1 MGTGAYPGHLSRA
14 AMFDLERAIA
24 AWRQFH
30 ASRRAFLAE
39 DLEELE
45 RHLRDHV
52 AQLQKSGLDEEVAF
66 RQAMQL
72 LGDVEGGEAEYR
84 KVYWGKL
91 RRRYRPTHE
100 LRWRLAML
108 ANYLKIAIRNLA
120 KYKGYSFINISGL
133 TIGITCCLLIVLWVH
148 DEVSYD
154 RFHDHASTLYRVVE
168 NQNYADGV
176 FPVAVTP
183 APLAP
188 ALKQDFPEIV
198 DATRLSFTGRLVSYQ
213 DASFYETDIA
223 VVDPSFLTMFS
234 FPVLTGDATTLLDD
248 PFSVVISP
256 EIARKYFG
264 EGDPVGKILRFNDEH
279 DLTVTGVIENV
290 PHNSHLQFTMLMPIS
305 FYESLGQNMENWRS
319 NWLYTYVQVQDG
331 VRAEDVDA
339 KIVDVIKQNNEGSVT
354 DLYLQ
359 PVSRIHLHSDFTADI
374 GGHGDVQYV
383 YIFSV
388 IALFVLLIACIN
400 FMNLST
406 ARSANRAKEVGMRK
420 VFGARRTH
428 LIRQFYGESLLIACI
443 ALLMGLVLIVLLLPA
458 FNDLSQKQLSLGIV
472 THGPILAGLIGIT
485 LFTGIFAGSYPALFL
500 SSFRPVKVLK
510 GTIRTGTR
518 SALFRSVL
526 VVTQFALSIVLIIGT
541 GVIYTQLDYIRNKKL
556 GFDKEHL
563 IYIVMRG
570 NIGQSYDALKSELT
584 QNPNI
589 LGVTAA
595 SGLPTYIGSSTS
607 GFDWEGKNPD
617 DDILMHYNEV
627 DFDYFETLKMEMAE
641 GRSFSRAFPSDTVS
655 AVIVNEEAVRVMG
668 VESPL
673 ETRFEAGGEEV
684 NIVGVVKDFHFKP
697 IDTKIEPIVI
707 ALDPDD
713 TNFMFIRV
721 HPTGLSATLA
731 YLEET
736 WKTVIPDYPFEYN
749 FLDEAYDRIYRAE
762 ENLGSL
768 VNYFSVLAIFI
779 ACLGL
784 FGLASFTAEQRSREI
799 GIRKVL
805 GASVPGLTVSM
816 CREFI
821 KLVVIANVLA
831 WPIAYYALQNW
842 LEGFAYRTDIDWG
855 LFVLTGVLA
864 LVIATFTVSYQAV
877 KAARANPVEVLRYE

>member
-1 MGTGAYPGHLSRA
+1 
-14 AMFDLERAIA
+14 MFDLEKAIA

-30 ASRRAFLAE
+30 TYRRAFLEE

-52 AQLQKSGLDEEVAF
+52 RELQQSGLDEASAF
-66 RQAMQL
+66 RRALQL
-72 LGDVEGGEAEYR
+72 LGDIEAGEAEYR
-84 KVYWGKL
+84 KGYWGKL
-91 RRRYRPTHE
+91 RRRYQLTHE
-100 LRWRLAML
+100 LRWRLAMFT
-108 ANYLKIAIRNLA
+108 NYLKIAIRNLA

-148 DEVSYD
+148 DELSYD
-154 RFHDHASTLYRVVE
+154 RFHDHASTLHRVVE

-183 APLAP
+183 TPLAP
-188 ALKQDFPEIV
+188 TLKQDFPEIIN
-198 DATRLSFTGRLVSYQ
+198 ATRLYFTGRLISYQ
-213 DASFYETDIA
+213 GASFYETDIA
-223 VVDPSFLTMFS
+223 VVDPAFLKMFT
-234 FPVLTGDATTLLDD
+234 FPVVKGDANTLLDD
-248 PFSVVISP
+248 PFSVVVS
-256 EIARKYFG
+256 EDIARKYFG
-264 EGDPVGKILRFNDEH
+264 EDNPIGKILRFNDEH
-279 DLTVTGVIENV
+279 DLTVTGVVKNA
-290 PHNSHLQFTMLMPIS
+290 PHNSHLRFTMLVPFT
-305 FYESLGQNMENWRS
+305 FYESLGGNMENWRS
-319 NWLYTYVQVQDG
+319 NWLYTYVQLQNG
-331 VRAEDVDA
+331 VRAEDVDP
-339 KIVDVIKQNNEGSVT
+339 KIVDVIKQNNERSVT

-359 PVSRIHLHSDFTADI
+359 PVTRIHLHSDFTADI
-374 GGHGDVQYV
+374 GGHGDIQYV

-428 LIRQFYGESLLIACI
+428 LIRQFYGESLVISFI
-443 ALLMGLVLIVLLLPA
+443 ALLMGLLLIVLLLPA

-472 THGPILAGLIGIT
+472 THWPILAGLLGIT

-510 GTIRTGTR
+510 GTVRAGTK

-526 VVTQFALSIVLIIGT
+526 VVTQFALSIFLIIGT

-563 IYIVMRG
+563 IYIRMRG
-570 NIGQSYDALKSELT
+570 DIGQAYDALKSALT

-595 SGLPTYIGSSTS
+595 SGLPTYIGSSSS

-617 DDILMHYNEV
+617 DAILMHYNLV
-627 DFDYFETLKMEMAE
+627 DFDYFETLKIEMAQ
-641 GRSFSRAFPSDTVS
+641 GRSFSRAFPSDTAS

-668 VESPL
+668 LESPL
-673 ETRFEAGGEEV
+673 EAHFEAGEDEV

-697 IDTKIEPIVI
+697 MDTKIEPIVI
-707 ALDPDD
+707 ALNPEN

-721 HPTGLSATLA
+721 HPTDLSATLA

-736 WKTVIPDYPFEYN
+736 WKTVIPDYPFDYN

-762 ENLGSL
+762 ENLGRL
-768 VNYFSVLAIFI
+768 VNYFSLLAIFI

-784 FGLASFTAEQRSREI
+784 FGLASFTVEQRAREI

-805 GASVPGLTVSM
+805 GASVSGLMVSM
-816 CREFI
+816 CQEFI
-821 KLVVIANVLA
+821 KLVAVANLLA
-831 WPIAYYALQNW
+831 WPIAYYALRNW
-842 LEGFAYRTDIDWG
+842 LEGFAYRTDIGWG
-855 LFVLTGVLA
+855 LFALTGVLA
-864 LVIATFTVSYQAV
+864 LIIATVTVSYQAV